1 MKYRLTDVLACPY
14 DKTFPLR
21 LVVLKRAEHPER
33 QYTWP
38 RKPFCEE
45 YCAYRDLKIKE
56 HPKPDALPCEECHRW
71 EIETGV
77 IYCPT
82 CGRWFPIIEEIP
94 RMLPDE
100 LRNEKEELAFLE
112 SVAQDLRKAAPDTAD
127 KILTQGKPFNLTNK
141 K

>member
-1 MKYRLTDVLACPY
+1 MKYRLMDVLACPY

-21 LVVLKRAEHPER
+21 LVILKRAEHPER

-45 YCAYRDLKIKE
+45 YCSYRDLRIKE
-56 HPKPDALPCEECHRW
+56 HPKPDALPCEECHKW

-77 IYCPT
+77 IYCPN
-82 CGRWFPIIEEIP
+82 CGRWYPIIEEIP

-100 LRNEKEELAFLE
+100 LRNEKEELSFLE
-112 SVAQDLRKAAPDTAD
+112 SIAQDLKKTAPDIAD
-127 KILTQGKPFNLTNK
+127 KILTQGKPFNLTHK